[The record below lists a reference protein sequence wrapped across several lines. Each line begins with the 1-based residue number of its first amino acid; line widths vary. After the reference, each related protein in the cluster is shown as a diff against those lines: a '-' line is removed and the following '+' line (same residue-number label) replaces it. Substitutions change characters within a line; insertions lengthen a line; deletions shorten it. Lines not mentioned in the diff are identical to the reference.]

1 MGNSSS
7 LENKVDEQKKQIKN
21 QNNQI
26 KNLKEDLNKSNERI
40 LNLINQQTETN
51 NLQNQAIRNIKTDS
65 SVNQSNINQNLN
77 KINEW
82 QDEYNKV
89 RQSVSANK
97 TDLINQGHD
106 IDDLIQATI
115 IDNPND
121 LASIRSDIRT
131 NSDNISTNSDNIS
144 TNIDNINK
152 NRQTASA
159 IQGNVSGITDNLA
172 VLEDN
177 IGTNRDN
184 IDENRRNINKNRQ
197 TASAIQGNVSDITD
211 NLAVVNTRVQ
221 TLDAENTI
229 YHDDVRTSLFRLHD
243 MILENKTDNSN
254 QISNS
259 STTSGIPTTKSIQQA
274 EIAVHPIVGA
284 FQFQDNQIPHIEK
297 TVLTIG
303 LNRGEGIIS
312 FCNNTFRLSQ
322 GLPLNTLQFIYNYE
336 NTHQAEF
343 NFEGN
348 VATYSTKFIQS
359 SDGNVYNDFLIMRLA
374 VKRGGQLID
383 HYMMALSILNNKD
396 KDLFIYRQYLP
407 NNNVI
412 PTELKVSN
420 IVSTVNLLKLK
431 VGGPQI
437 ISKTRV
443 GPGDVVTYIAERK
456 SLEAN
461 LTCSN
466 LPLDP
471 K

>member
-1 MGNSSS
+1 
-7 LENKVDEQKKQIKN
+7 
-21 QNNQI
+21 
-26 KNLKEDLNKSNERI
+26 
-40 LNLINQQTETN
+40 
-51 NLQNQAIRNIKTDS
+51 
-65 SVNQSNINQNLN
+65 
-77 KINEW
+77 
-82 QDEYNKV
+82 
-89 RQSVSANK
+89 
-97 TDLINQGHD
+97 
-106 IDDLIQATI
+106 
-115 IDNPND
+115 
-121 LASIRSDIRT
+121 
-131 NSDNISTNSDNIS
+131 
-144 TNIDNINK
+144 
-152 NRQTASA
+152 
-159 IQGNVSGITDNLA
+159 
-172 VLEDN
+172 
-177 IGTNRDN
+177 DN

-383 HYMMALSILNNKD
+383 HYMMAL
-396 KDLFIYRQYLP
+396 
-407 NNNVI
+407 
-412 PTELKVSN
+412 
-420 IVSTVNLLKLK
+420 
-431 VGGPQI
+431 
-437 ISKTRV
+437 
-443 GPGDVVTYIAERK
+443 
-456 SLEAN
+456 
-461 LTCSN
+461 
-466 LPLDP
+466 
-471 K
+471 